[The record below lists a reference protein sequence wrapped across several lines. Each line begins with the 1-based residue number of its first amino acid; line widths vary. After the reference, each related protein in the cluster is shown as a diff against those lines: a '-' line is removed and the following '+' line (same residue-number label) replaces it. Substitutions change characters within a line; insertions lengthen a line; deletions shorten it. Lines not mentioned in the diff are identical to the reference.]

1 MIDCRP
7 GEQNHCSTKKR
18 CWTATWLHSV
28 WKTLK
33 KPLTLNQFC
42 KRAHKSTFLVILVIA
57 KKWDFLV
64 VLLYVTIS
72 ITMKLGGDVHKILHH
87 GTSRRPNILVHT
99 QSLSL
104 LPSPL
109 LTASAARH
117 SSAGITDEWPRS
129 YVEWF
134 FLNKSIKVLDAP
146 TLILDIS
153 R

>member
-7 GEQNHCSTKKR
+7 GEQNHCSTKKGVER
-18 CWTATWLHSV
+18 QLDYTVFEKHS
-28 WKTLK
+28 KNSHF
-33 KPLTLNQFC
+33 NQFW
-42 KRAHKSTFLVILVIA
+42 KRAHKSTFLGILVIA
-57 KKWDFLV
+57 KKWDFSV

-87 GTSRRPNILVHT
+87 GTSRRPDILVHT